1 MSHEF
6 LGDRKVALEEEFF
19 AKQNQLLLRRLQE
32 NRQARSQKDALSA
45 ASGITD
51 DSVLEQLAALGISSD
66 TLAALSLVPLVAVA
80 WADGSIDDK
89 EREVAFSRAAEQ
101 GLGKQ
106 DVAYQMFEHWLADR
120 PPPGLLAAW
129 KSYIGALSPTLSD
142 EARRALKRELLDRTR
157 AVAGAAGGFL
167 GIGRKISPA
176 EEHVLTELDA
186 AIPD

>member
-1 MSHEF
+1 M
-6 LGDRKVALEEEFF
+6 EEEFF

-129 KSYIGALSPTLSD
+129 KILHRRIVTHAERRSP
-142 EARRALKRELLDRTR
+142 ARAQAGTPGCTR